1 MAFSEYYKIRRR
13 FMGSEGFVKF
23 LKERKL
29 SEKQIEGHISIVK
42 KFEKFL
48 KKLDK
53 PKTLASATASNLNK
67 FSTLMT
73 KKKLNTYDN
82 YIALARYGKFI
93 RNDKLYV
100 AAVSLI
106 DGAEALET
114 LYDKLGKTVGETKR
128 DTIFKAID
136 MHLGTPN
143 LKKTKSMAKIME
155 RMENLVN
162 PETCKKILSSGLRIL
177 EDKFFLDEKKKYE
190 ECGGIDEYL
199 KRKGDDFIAELK
211 GIKKNKELYFNQE
224 ITDEVIEF
232 VESHPEIRQ
241 GVRKGNIIYEA
252 KIPYQAKEYLTEKDE
267 NKKRYY
273 YCHCPWVKESLKKG
287 HTDISPVFCNCSA
300 AFHKKPYDVIF
311 GKPIKAEVIESVVR
325 GDLWC
330 KFAIHLPES
339 VTKKERHK

>member
-1 MAFSEYYKIRRR
+1 MDRKS
-13 FMGSEGFVKF
+13 FVKF
-23 LKERKL
+23 LSERKL

-48 KKLDK
+48 EGLDK
-53 PKTLASATASNLNK
+53 PKTLASASASSLNK
-67 FSTLMT
+67 FSTLMIM
-73 KKKLNTYDN
+73 KKLNTYDN
-82 YIALARYGKFI
+82 YLALARYGKFI

-106 DGAEALET
+106 DGAEAMDT
-114 LYDKLGKTVGETKR
+114 LYDKLGESVGETKR
-128 DTIFKAID
+128 DRIFKAID
-136 MHLGTPN
+136 MHLGIPN
-143 LKKTKSMAKIME
+143 LKKTQNMAKVMR
-155 RMENLVN
+155 RMENLVT
-162 PETCKKILSSGLRIL
+162 PETRKRILSRGLRIL
-177 EDKFFLDEKKKYE
+177 EDKYYLDEKKKYE

-211 GIKKNKELYFNQE
+211 GIKKNKELFFNQE

-241 GVRKGNIIYEA
+241 GVRKGNIIYET
-252 KIPYQAKEYLTEKDE
+252 KIPYQAKEYIIEKDE

-287 HTDISPVFCNCSA
+287 HTDIPPVFCNCSA

-311 GKPIKAEVIESVVR
+311 GKPIKAEVIESVVK

-339 VTKKERHK
+339 VTKKERPK